1 MMYASVNTIIAPET
15 PVIRLNRIVGVSSG
29 SVIAVNCFIRPA
41 PSMRAASYRVEGMF
55 RRPAR

>member
-29 SVIAVNCFIRPA
+29 SVIAVNCFLRPA
-41 PSMRAASYRVEGMF
+41 PSMRAAS
-55 RRPAR
+55 